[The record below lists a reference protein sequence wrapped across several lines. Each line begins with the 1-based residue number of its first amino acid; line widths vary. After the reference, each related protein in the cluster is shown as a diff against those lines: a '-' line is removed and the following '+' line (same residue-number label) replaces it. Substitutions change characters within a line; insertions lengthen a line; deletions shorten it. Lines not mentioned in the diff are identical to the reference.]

1 MKIAEL
7 TRLCTGEIEREVGM
21 IVHDGESCPIHESLE
36 GYRTELQDPSG
47 IPVRYVTIEQLYE
60 EKGS

>member
-1 MKIAEL
+1 MELAEL
-7 TRLCTGEIEREVGM
+7 TRLCPGELEREVGM

-36 GYRTELQDPSG
+36 GYRTELQNPSG